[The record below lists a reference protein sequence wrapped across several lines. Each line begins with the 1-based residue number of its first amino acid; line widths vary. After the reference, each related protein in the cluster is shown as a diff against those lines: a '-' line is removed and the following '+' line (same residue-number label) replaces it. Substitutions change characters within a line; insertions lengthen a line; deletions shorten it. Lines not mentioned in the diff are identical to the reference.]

1 VLRKIARAFAFVIVV
16 VFAGLALLGALQRP
30 GTTLPPGVR
39 GRHVDVAGMPI
50 RYDQAGSGR
59 DVLLVHGS
67 PGSIEDWQPI
77 VDRLAPR
84 FRVTVYDRHG
94 HGYSGTGRPHTPP
107 ENAAVA
113 RGLIQALGL
122 RDVVYVGHS
131 YGGITGLQLATAEA
145 PEIAAYVLVG
155 ARAYPPVHVDRLF
168 RILDVPALG
177 TGFAALVAPFI
188 GLERVDRGVRLSFG
202 PNVASMPEGFVA
214 PRAAMWSRP
223 TTATALAEERTTL
236 AEALDAMRP
245 RYRSIRRPMTIV
257 CGDSDHPNT
266 EQAPRLAAEVPG
278 ARLVMLADTGHYVQF
293 ARPHELAAVIAET
306 LPR

>member
-1 VLRKIARAFAFVIVV
+1 MLLKLARTLVFVILVV
-16 VFAGLALLGALQRP
+16 VAGVALLGALQRP
-30 GTTLPPGVR
+30 RTTLPAGVR
-39 GRHVDVAGMPI
+39 GWHVDVAGMPI

-59 DVLLVHGS
+59 DILLVHGS
-67 PGSIEDWQPI
+67 PGSIEDWEPI
-77 VDRLAPR
+77 VQRLAPR

-94 HGYSGTGRPHTPP
+94 HGYSGTGRPHTPA

-122 RDVVYVGHS
+122 RDVLYVGHS
-131 YGGITGLQLATAEA
+131 YGGITGLQLATSEA

-155 ARAYPPVHVDRLF
+155 ARAYPPVNVDPLF
-168 RILDVPALG
+168 RVLDVPLLG

-202 PNVASMPEGFVA
+202 PNVALMPEGFVA

-236 AEALDAMRP
+236 AAALEDMRP
-245 RYRSIRRPMTIV
+245 RYKSIRRPVTIV
-257 CGDSDHPNT
+257 CGDSDQPNT
-266 EQAPRLAAEVPG
+266 GQAPRLAAEVAG

-293 ARPHELAAVIAET
+293 ARPDALAAVIEET
-306 LPR
+306 ARR